1 MAAAQHDGAFARLRP
16 LDLLGY
22 SSAAI
27 GSGLAAT
34 APAILFLS
42 YMTDYLAVPAAIAA
56 ILLFIPKVWSLVFDP
71 VVGLI
76 SDSTRSR
83 WGRRRPYI
91 LGGGLLMAGSF
102 VLLFNTPV
110 GFDPLARYIYLG
122 IGYFVLTASFSIF
135 LIPYAAMQAEISDDS
150 HERTTVASY
159 RLAFAYLGVLLGGA
173 AGPFIIDQAGGGTR
187 GYGVMG
193 WALSA
198 IVLIAVLITFF
209 RTARLAPA
217 DDRPVPMGNVRAS
230 TKEML
235 RLTQDR
241 PYMLLV
247 LGYLAISVATGMF
260 NAIIPYFV
268 QYTVGMSLSVM
279 GALYSAATVTS
290 MVAVIPWN
298 MFSRRVGKLNAFRAA
313 AVLLGLP
320 VLFLSF
326 ATPQTPI
333 AQLFAGFIIYGF
345 AIGGSVM
352 LAFSIL
358 TDVIEHAGRQSLQ
371 KRAGSYTGLWIFAE
385 KLGTAGGAA
394 VAAMI
399 LAMAAYIEATDGA
412 LVAQPESAML
422 AFRLVIGLPL
432 LIGGVA
438 AALLVGR
445 LTQIVPVGGTTRQSA

>member
-1 MAAAQHDGAFARLRP
+1 M
-16 LDLLGY
+16 GY

-42 YMTDYLAVPAAIAA
+42 YMTDNLGVSAAIAG

-71 VVGLI
+71 VVGLV

-83 WGRRRPYI
+83 FGRRRPYI

-110 GFDPLARYIYLG
+110 GLEPMWRYLYLG

-135 LIPYAAMQAEISDDS
+135 LIPYAAMQAEISDDT
-150 HERTTVASY
+150 HERTTIASY
-159 RLAFAYLGVLLGGA
+159 RLGFAYLGVLLGGA

-193 WALSA
+193 WCLGL
-198 IVLIAVLITFF
+198 IVLVAVLITFF

-217 DDRPVPMGNVRAS
+217 TDAHVPLGNVRSSVAD
-230 TKEML
+230 MV
-235 RLTQDR
+235 RLTRDR
-241 PYMLLV
+241 PYMVLV
-247 LGYLAISVATGMF
+247 GGYLAISAATGMF

-279 GALYSAATVTS
+279 GALYSAATITS
-290 MVAVIPWN
+290 MLAVIPWN
-298 MFSRRVGKLNAFRAA
+298 MLSRRIGKLNAFRAA
-313 AVLLGLP
+313 ALLLGLP

-326 ATPQTPI
+326 ATPQTSMT
-333 AQLFAGFIIYGF
+333 QLFAGFILYGF
-345 AIGGSVM
+345 AIGGAVM

-358 TDVIEHAGRQSLQ
+358 TDVIEHAGRKTKT

-394 VAAMI
+394 LTAAVLAVAA
-399 LAMAAYIEATDGA
+399 YVEGTDGA
-412 LVAQPESAML
+412 LATQPASAEL

-432 LIGGVA
+432 LVGGVL
-438 AALLVGR
+438 AALLIGR
-445 LTQIVPVGGTTRQSA
+445 LARAESSGTAAS